1 MCIAIIYHRKNLD
14 KILRHLKNSPYV
26 SRLIV
31 EFDFIQFIDLITGA
45 YIRLYSVEFIEKYK
59 HSALYMNMAYYPKSE
74 AKNEA
79 MMETLNVCTRPIV
92 YCFRHSF
99 NSIFEYDEDNLRF
112 LK

>member
-14 KILRHLKNSPYV
+14 KILRHLRNSQYV

-31 EFDFIQFIDLITGA
+31 EFDLIQFVDVITGA
-45 YIRLYSVEFIEKYK
+45 YIKLYSVEFIEKYK
-59 HSALYMNMAYYPKSE
+59 HSAIYINMAYYPKSE
-74 AKNEA
+74 TNNGA

-92 YCFRHSF
+92 YGLGHFLG
-99 NSIFEYDEDNLRF
+99 NIFEYDEDNLRF

>member
-1 MCIAIIYHRKNLD
+1 MCIAIIYHKKNLD
-14 KILRHLKNSPYV
+14 KILRHLRNSPYV
-26 SRLIV
+26 NRLIV
-31 EFDFIQFIDLITGA
+31 DFDFIQFIDVITGI
-45 YIRLYSVEFIEKYK
+45 YIRLYSVEFIEKYG

-74 AKNEA
+74 ANNKT

-92 YCFRHSF
+92 HCFGHYL